1 MTDTQ
6 PDTAKLLFMHLVSM
20 LAMTAMQQMG
30 KLIDPATGK
39 AEPHLDAAQ
48 ATIDMLDMLSAKTRG
63 NLNPEEARLLKDTL
77 MSLQMNY
84 VQTRESLAAQKAPA
98 SGTSATAEPER
109 PEAKPKAEPGTESD
123 TGASAPPEEKK
134 PRYHKTFGN

>member
-1 MTDTQ
+1 MTDTK

-20 LAMTAMQQMG
+20 LTMTAMQQMG

-39 AEPHLDAAQ
+39 ADPHLDAAQ

-63 NLNPEEARLLKDTL
+63 NLDAEEARLLKDTL

-84 VQTRESLAAQKAPA
+84 VQTRESLAAQKVPA
-98 SGTSATAEPER
+98 SETSAAAAPER
-109 PEAKPKAEPGTESD
+109 PEAKPQAESGTDS
-123 TGASAPPEEKK
+123 GAGAGAPAEEKK
-134 PRYHKTFGN
+134 PRYHKTFGG